1 MKGLGTIINSAAV
14 IIGGVLGIVIKKGIN
29 ENIKNSL
36 LRACGLATVFLGI
49 AGAMTKMLVFK
60 DGSLETAG
68 TMTLIFSLVI
78 GTIIGELAK
87 IEDGMEKLGE
97 KIRKKAGGEND
108 GGFIDG
114 FVNTSLVIC
123 VGAMAIVGSIEDGTR
138 GDYSM
143 LAAKAVLDG
152 ILVMVFSSTYG
163 KGAVF
168 SVIPLFVFQGT
179 ITAISALCGS
189 FLTQDMVDNI
199 SYVGSVL
206 IFCVGV
212 NIAFKKLFRVGNML
226 PAVVLPVI
234 YELVRSVF

>member
-78 GTIIGELAK
+78 GTLIGELAK

-123 VGAMAIVGSIEDGTR
+123 VGLWR
-138 GDYSM
+138 
-143 LAAKAVLDG
+143 
-152 ILVMVFSSTYG
+152 
-163 KGAVF
+163 
-168 SVIPLFVFQGT
+168 
-179 ITAISALCGS
+179 
-189 FLTQDMVDNI
+189 
-199 SYVGSVL
+199 
-206 IFCVGV
+206 
-212 NIAFKKLFRVGNML
+212 
-226 PAVVLPVI
+226 
-234 YELVRSVF
+234 